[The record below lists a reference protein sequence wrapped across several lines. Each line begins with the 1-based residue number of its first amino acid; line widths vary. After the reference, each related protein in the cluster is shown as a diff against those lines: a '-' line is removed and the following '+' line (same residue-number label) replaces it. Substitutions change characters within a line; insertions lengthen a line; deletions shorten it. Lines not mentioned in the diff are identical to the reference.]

1 MLSYRRETV
10 LQGGLVM
17 AKNERLEQ
25 GDDIYEQYSTT
36 VTHWTSKAIEFGE
49 NAK

>member
-17 AKNERLEQ
+17 AQNGRLEL
-25 GDDIYEQYSTT
+25 GDNIYGHYRYVYYLQ
-36 VTHWTSKAIEFGE
+36 VL
-49 NAK
+49 